1 MQKLQRR
8 YEKILETFRSRALKE
23 LGDRIHLII
32 LYGSVAR
39 GEATKD
45 SDIDVLVVSRD
56 KEVEEKISD
65 VGYEVDFEN
74 NFETFI
80 TPIYL
85 TTDELEHRV
94 KVGSPFIL
102 EILKEGV
109 ILYDDGTFKRIRE
122 KMFRTG
128 R

>member
-1 MQKLQRR
+1 MLKLQRK
-8 YEKILETFRSRALKE
+8 YENVLGAFRSRVLNE
-23 LGDRIHLII
+23 LGDRIQSIVV
-32 LYGSVAR
+32 YGSVAR

-56 KEVEEKISD
+56 KDVGDKVSD

-74 NFETFI
+74 DFETFI
-80 TPIYL
+80 TLIHF
-85 TTDELEHRV
+85 TKDELEHRI
-94 KVGSPFIL
+94 KVGSPFIF

-109 ILYDDGTFKRIRE
+109 ILYDDGTFQRIRE
-122 KMFRTG
+122 KMFRVS